1 MADEEFRVTA
11 SPDGWSDA
19 VFREMKA
26 RSIEVVC
33 TVPDGGLTPLLKM
46 VEADG
51 GLRLVTLTT
60 EEEGIGIA
68 TGCWLGGKR
77 AMIAMQSSG
86 VGNCIN
92 ALGLPA
98 AFRAPCLMLVTMRG
112 QWGEFNP
119 WQVPMGQAVKPAL
132 EAVGVRCF
140 PVDKPAEVAE
150 TFVAAADIA
159 FNSRVSAAVLISQR
173 VIGAKGFG
181 LK

>member
-1 MADEEFRVTA
+1 MSAP
-11 SPDGWSDA
+11 SDGWSDA
-19 VFREMKA
+19 VFREIKA
-26 RSIEVVC
+26 RDIEVVC

-46 VEADG
+46 IEGDRAM
-51 GLRLVTLTT
+51 RLVTLTT

-140 PVDKPAEVAE
+140 PVDKAAEVSD
-150 TFVAAADIA
+150 TFIAAADIA
-159 FNSRVSAAVLISQR
+159 YNSRISAAVLISQR

-181 LK
+181 QK

>member
-1 MADEEFRVTA
+1 MAA
-11 SPDGWSDA
+11 QSDGWSEA
-19 VFREMKA
+19 VFREIKA
-26 RSIEVVC
+26 RTIEVVC
-33 TVPDGGLTPLLKM
+33 TVPDGGLTPLLNM
-46 VEADG
+46 VEADAAT
-51 GLRLVTLTT
+51 RLVTLTT

-92 ALGLPA
+92 ALGLPT

-132 EAVGVRCF
+132 EAVGVKCF
-140 PVDKPAEVAE
+140 PVDRPAEVAE
-150 TFVAAADIA
+150 TFIAAADIA
-159 FNSRVSAAVLISQR
+159 FNSRVSAAVLVSQR

-181 LK
+181 RK